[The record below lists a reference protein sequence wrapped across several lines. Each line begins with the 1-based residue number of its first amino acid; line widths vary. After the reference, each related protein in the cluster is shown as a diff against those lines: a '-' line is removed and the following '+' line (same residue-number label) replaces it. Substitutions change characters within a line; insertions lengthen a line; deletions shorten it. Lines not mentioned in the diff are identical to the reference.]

1 MTEKYIFFS
10 RGCGNL
16 LRQEQLV
23 FFITLW
29 KTSTC
34 IYIYIYIY
42 VYIYISK
49 KYDFDGKNLFEL
61 QVLLALET
69 GQENIAYI

>member
-1 MTEKYIFFS
+1 MYMYIYIY
-10 RGCGNL
+10 
-16 LRQEQLV
+16 V
-23 FFITLW
+23 YV
-29 KTSTC
+29 
-34 IYIYIYIY
+34 YIYIYI
-42 VYIYISK
+42 YIYISK